1 MNKSIFTLLL
11 LLLTASG
18 YAQTQEEI
26 IRQQL
31 QDQEHA
37 KTAAIMRKMD
47 QGVDSMNFGKYKVA
61 EELFK
66 QVLKEAKVVPTDLT
80 FYFGKN
86 SFKLEKYQQ
95 SIDWINKYIE
105 IKGTSGRF
113 YQEAVTILDKA
124 QTEFLKIREADRKE
138 AQVIFSSNY
147 EVDCGPSGK
156 VICPVCRGED
166 VIIERGPF
174 GNTYRDCPY
183 SDDHGYLTC
192 EQYNKLLRGIL
203 EPVN

>member
-1 MNKSIFTLLL
+1 MNKSLITIAL
-11 LLLTASG
+11 LLLTASLF
-18 YAQTQEEI
+18 AQTQEEKI
-26 IRQQL
+26 MQQVR
-31 QDQEHA
+31 DQEHA
-37 KTAAIMRKMD
+37 RNAATMRKLD
-47 QGVDSMNFGKYKVA
+47 NGVDSMNVGKYKVA
-61 EELFK
+61 EDIFK
-66 QVLKEAKVVPTDLT
+66 EVLKESKVVPTDLT

-95 SIDWINKYIE
+95 SIDWLNKYIE

-113 YQEAVTILDKA
+113 YNEAVTMLDKA

-138 AQVIFSSNY
+138 VQVIFSSNY
-147 EVDCGPSGK
+147 EVDCGPAGK

-192 EQYNKLLRGIL
+192 EQYNQLLRGEL
-203 EPVN
+203 KPVN